1 MAESI
6 FSLPRF
12 ARGNEGLDV
21 LVIEIGI
28 ATYSNARVLQGWSA
42 RRESGRGLIE
52 PMPPMGWLGPHAQVG
67 SSPTIGSLESDRGEV
82 IVEGMGQ
89 RKRGGRAGHE
99 REDS

>member
-1 MAESI
+1 MAGSSWLVAESI

-52 PMPPMGWLGPHAQVG
+52 PMPPMGWLGPRAQAG
-67 SSPTIGSLESDRGEV
+67 SSPAIGGIASMEARY
-82 IVEGMGQ
+82 IV
-89 RKRGGRAGHE
+89 
-99 REDS
+99 

>member
-42 RRESGRGLIE
+42 RRESGRGLIDL
-52 PMPPMGWLGPHAQVG
+52 MPLMGWLGPRAQAG
-67 SSPTIGSLESDRGEV
+67 SSPAIGGIASIEARYIE
-82 IVEGMGQ
+82 
-89 RKRGGRAGHE
+89 
-99 REDS
+99 